1 MVEPDKPASGRWD
14 WLQERV
20 QSRDDDVEAALDE
33 PVEMPVDIPGNWDWL
48 RDLVGPLDDDF
59 VQAATA
65 QPSLPADE
73 AVEED
78 EPTS

>member
-1 MVEPDKPASGRWD
+1 MIEPDKPVPGSWD

-20 QSRDDDVEAALDE
+20 QPLDADVEAALDE
-33 PVEMPVDIPGNWDWL
+33 PVEMPADVPGEWDWL

-59 VQAATA
+59 VHAATE
-65 QPSLPADE
+65 QPPLPPDD